1 MGKRGHA
8 GRFSMKMRHR
18 GWAVAVVVAAL
29 GFGCHAA
36 NDDPEGQAGELA
48 DPVRRENAIFNLRE
62 IYTQT
67 LAANG
72 GDRSSPEVQ
81 AVADVIVAPLVET
94 YLAFPEDRANGMA
107 ALDLLY
113 EMQDPRSLP
122 ALVEA
127 LNWRTEVSE
136 DHAVRAGQ
144 IIQVIEVP
152 EGERQ
157 NVIQAVARS
166 LERITGSRAE
176 DNKMRIAMIRAL
188 GSLDDKGATEILTV
202 IATKQDENQNF
213 LINRLAAQ
221 QLGEL
226 RDPAAIPA
234 LIRSLFLFAP
244 NRPDLRMND
253 VAAEALILIGRP
265 SLKPLLKMLQGK
277 DETANAIAKAYID
290 SIKARRPDLA
300 NKMTVRQVT
309 GAEASF
315 ALGALG
321 FSEALEPLLQ
331 EAGSSDTARKLNGAI
346 ALVRLRVPAA
356 QRERVRSTLKQAYS
370 SLPKGYEG
378 VRLRGQLLAA
388 MAHTYD
394 AELMPFILD
403 QLNDKKANPE
413 LRLIAAQNYALLA
426 NKSDAAKFDAAVAS
440 EKPSDAGGYR
450 EKFAE
455 HKPLIAL
462 AEECDTAVACWVGKV
477 GNVDP
482 SVARKAA
489 YMLGRYGEGSS
500 EAIAALVDQL
510 GSEDLGVRLGALMAL
525 DQIASNGA
533 PDAVVKIDELRLRE
547 EGQSVWTMFRVEA
560 LPVQARLRSREENG

>member
-18 GWAVAVVVAAL
+18 GWAVAVVIAAL
-29 GFGCHAA
+29 SFGCHAA
-36 NDDPEGQAGELA
+36 DDDPEGQVGELA

-72 GDRSSPEVQ
+72 GDRSSSEVQ
-81 AVADVIVAPLVET
+81 AVADVIVTPLT
-94 YLAFPEDRANGMA
+94 DAYRAFPEDRINGLA
-107 ALDLLY
+107 ILDLLY
-113 EMQDPRSLP
+113 ETQDARSLP
-122 ALVEA
+122 ALLDA

-136 DHAVRAGQ
+136 DHAVRAAQ
-144 IIQVIEVP
+144 NIQVIEVP
-152 EGERQ
+152 DGERQ
-157 NVIQAVARS
+157 NVIQTLARS
-166 LERITGSRAE
+166 LERINGSRPE

-188 GSLDDKGATEILTV
+188 GSLDDRGATEILTV

-234 LIRSLFLFAP
+234 LIRCLFLFAP

-356 QRERVRSTLKQAYS
+356 QRERVRSTLKQAFG
-370 SLPKGYEG
+370 SLPKGYAG

-394 AELMPFILD
+394 AALMPFILE

-413 LRLIAAQNYALLA
+413 VRLIAAQNYALLA
-426 NKSDAAKFDAAVAS
+426 NKADAAKFDAAIAS
-440 EKPSDAGGYR
+440 EKPSEAGGYR

-455 HKPLIAL
+455 HKPLTTL
-462 AEECDTAVACWVGKV
+462 AEECDTSVACWVGKV
-477 GNVDP
+477 GNADP
-482 SVARKAA
+482 SIARKAA
-489 YMLGRYGEGSS
+489 YMLGRYGTGSS
-500 EAIAALVDQL
+500 EAIAALVGQL

-525 DQIASNGA
+525 DQIAEDGA
-533 PDAVVKIDELRLRE
+533 PDAVVKIDELRTRE

>member
-1 MGKRGHA
+1 MN
-8 GRFSMKMRHR
+8 MRHKR
-18 GWAVAVVVAAL
+18 WAVVVVVAAL
-29 GFGCHAA
+29 GVGCHAA
-36 NDDPEGQAGELA
+36 EDDPAGQANELA
-48 DPVRRENAIFNLRE
+48 DPVRRENAVFNLKE
-62 IYTQT
+62 IYTST
-67 LAANG
+67 LAEHG
-72 GDRSSPEVQ
+72 GDRANPAVQ
-81 AVADVIVAPLVET
+81 AVADVTVTPLTDT
-94 YLAFPEDRANGMA
+94 YLAFPEDRINGLA
-107 ALDLLY
+107 ILDLLN

-122 ALVEA
+122 ALLDA

-136 DHAVRAGQ
+136 DHAIRAAQTLQAMDVPAGDRAQ
-144 IIQVIEVP
+144 AIQSL
-152 EGERQ
+152 
-157 NVIQAVARS
+157 ARS
-166 LERITGSRAE
+166 LERITGSRTV

-188 GSLDDKGATEILTV
+188 GSLEDRGATEILTT
-202 IATKQDENQNF
+202 IATRQDENQNF

-234 LIRSLFLFAP
+234 LIKSLFLFAP

-265 SLKPLLKMLQGK
+265 SLDPLLKMMRGQ

-321 FSEALEPLLQ
+321 FAEALEPLLT
-331 EAGSSDTARKLNGAI
+331 EAGSSDTARKLNAAI
-346 ALVRLRVPAA
+346 ALVRLDVPPA
-356 QRERVRSTLKQAYS
+356 QQERVRATLKQVYG

-378 VRLRGQLLAA
+378 VRMRGQLLAA

-394 AELMPFILD
+394 EALMPFVLE

-413 LRLIAAQNYALLA
+413 VRLIAAQNYALLA
-426 NKSDAAKFDAAVAS
+426 NKAEAAKLTAAIAA
-440 EKPSDAGGYR
+440 EKPSEAGGYR

-455 HKPLIAL
+455 HKPLIDL
-462 AEECDTAVACWVGKV
+462 ASECDTAVECWVGKI
-477 GNVDP
+477 GSADTNT
-482 SVARKAA
+482 ARKAA
-489 YMLGRYGEGSS
+489 YMLGRYGSGDSK
-500 EAIAALVDQL
+500 AIASLVGQL
-510 GSEDLGVRLGALMAL
+510 GSEDIGVRLAALMAL
-525 DQIASNGA
+525 DQIADDGA
-533 PDAVVKIDELRLRE
+533 PDAVLKIDDLRKRE

-560 LPVQARLRSREENG
+560 LPVQARLRSREQNG